1 MIFIRFFGLSPENRT
16 DAFFIFSVINSTD
29 YEPECLMLAAIPA
42 YFELNVIVFCPPEDS
57 DNKNISLKIRSLYL
71 FMIKIMFL
79 V

>member
-1 MIFIRFFGLSPENRT
+1 MIFVLFFGLSPENRT